1 MQHHYNFNS
10 ESKNNVKMVKPS
22 YPQLANKLQ
31 TDSVVFEFSSVP
43 SSWLQNSAYQNLI
56 TNISYKLYWRS
67 QSVQIWSMSY
77 TWSVHQ

>member
-1 MQHHYNFNS
+1 MQCHNNFNS
-10 ESKNNVKMVKPS
+10 EWKSDVKMIKPS